1 MLVTFLTPE
10 IIAVSSVMSVIP
22 VTTLR
27 GWGPY
32 PTYRVARAPGGLQ
45 SRGDTGMKNRAGL
58 WLAAVYL
65 ALATVALSQ
74 APPDARQEIE
84 RLEEQARQAALKGDA
99 GFVEKYTA
107 PDYVAIMANGRS
119 HSKAEEIQNRQSG
132 GLTYQTIEVRELKVR
147 IYGDTAVC
155 NSLAAIKLT
164 QQEKGYTTYYTKE
177 YSGDYRIT
185 RVWVKQGGD
194 WKLVSFQSTRASE

>member
-1 MLVTFLTPE
+1 
-10 IIAVSSVMSVIP
+10 
-22 VTTLR
+22 
-27 GWGPY
+27 
-32 PTYRVARAPGGLQ
+32 
-45 SRGDTGMKNRAGL
+45 MKNLAGW